1 MSYLKRL
8 TVSLRSQ
15 VEHLVNQVEDH
26 EAVVDAAIADAK
38 KSLASARVRINR
50 VNRDGQKLQEQ
61 IEQHRQAASRWRN
74 RAKQVANEDESTALE
89 CLRRSQ
95 HAEQQIS
102 ELERISAEHRAQQ
115 DQLQHIIEEAEQRI
129 QEKIQR
135 RNLMST
141 RQSALSTS
149 QSLSTADSSNP
160 EDWNQAFD
168 RWESRIAEME
178 INQEIVSPVDTLEYE
193 FTSQERLDEL
203 RADLYALVSGGNDH
217 EQ

>member
-26 EAVVDAAIADAK
+26 EAVVDAAITDAK
-38 KSLASARVRINR
+38 KTLATAKVRINR

-61 IEQHRQAASRWRN
+61 IDQQRQAQSKWRN
-74 RAKQVANEDESTALE
+74 RARQVAADDESTALE

-95 HAEQQIS
+95 HAEQQVV
-102 ELERISAEHRAQQ
+102 ELERIFSEHKIQQ
-115 DQLQHIIEEAEQRI
+115 EQLKHIIEEAEQRI

-141 RQSALSTS
+141 RQSALATS
-149 QSLSTADSSNP
+149 QSLATANNDNA
-160 EDWNQAFD
+160 EDWDQAFD
-168 RWESRIAEME
+168 RWEGRIAEME
-178 INQEIVSPVDTLEYE
+178 INQDISSPVDTLEYE

-203 RADLYALVSGGNDH
+203 RMDLHALVNEENDH
-217 EQ
+217 E